1 MTQSRPGPTSRTP
14 RHLWVIG
21 IVALLWNA
29 IGAFD
34 YLMTQTKNAAY
45 LSGFPPEQL
54 AFFYGLPAWVVA
66 AWALAVWGGVLGSV
80 LLLLRRRLAV
90 PVFARFAGRDGRH
103 DLSQLGAVQRR
114 RDLPGHG
121 FEGLQRGDLR
131 HRGGAL
137 LLRPCDARAR
147 RTRLAHTERG
157 NAWR

>member
-34 YLMTQTKNAAY
+34 YLMTQTRNAAY
-45 LSGFPPEQL
+45 MGAFPPEQL
-54 AFFYGLPAWVVA
+54 AFFYGLPMWVTA

-90 PVFARFAGRDGRH
+90 PVFLVSLVGMAVTTFH
-103 DLSQLGAVQRR
+103 NYVLSNALEIFPDTFSKVFTVVIT
-114 RDLPGHG
+114 PITV
-121 FEGLQRGDLR
+121 GLSFY
-131 HRGGAL
+131 
-137 LLRPCDARAR
+137 ARAMR
-147 RTRLAHTERG
+147 ERG
-157 NAWR
+157 VLV